1 MVAVQGEAFH
11 GDITV
16 YMIPPG
22 ASPEQAFTVGLNCL
36 RGGMVGKAREHITQA
51 VVDGHVTSRSC
62 FYLLLAL
69 LSGRTLQ
76 QVPDHELSCLAMAQG
91 KIAGHAEDE
100 WTRAVRVINRLLESL
115 RAGDV
120 DASGVEERLR
130 ELSDDRRDEIL
141 RHLELF
147 LHGPVQ
153 NASWARAFAQA
164 NRDRCDSAR
173 LDRVWKFFQPKPFE
187 PRARPARSPDTPI
200 SGWILSATT
209 TALSLTAI
217 GHVSLQAWLYSW
229 SSTVLATLLLAAGA
243 YGCVP
248 AGVEWRYRSE
258 RLRAMDRELRTARQR
273 SAEGLPRGFS
283 SRIDRQ
289 FIDYFA
295 RYVPRTIERE
305 AWLALTDGIR
315 QVLRDEVIELYRES
329 KIDAKRVSWLIRYLV
344 SDVKDRWQRGLL
356 HQDRDLLRVPAATK
370 ARFALGALVSGAG
383 LVSLLWSGFTI
394 SPFSVVGAALLAAVV
409 GVVAV
414 RGWLRIV
421 LEYKWYAADRIRE
434 KRQLNERQ
442 AAFDRWTR
450 KLKDKPDDREM
461 ASWLDCDRKA
471 LTEEAMRHYK
481 LQPDD
486 VIAHAF
492 IEAPATSYKRAR
504 VRNGPWRYSRYKLLV
519 FLLTADGVR
528 QMSVDLD
535 FQKVT
540 FHNRRRI
547 NYRYDAVAAVQVI
560 DADDGRRTF
569 ELTLVNGHPIEVEVT
584 GPPPNPESE
593 PEEDPRTVSQ
603 VTLDTAGL
611 GNTLHV
617 LEGVAAEGKEWIKHE
632 RERERDRLT
641 DLANAA
647 RGFYR

>member
-1 MVAVQGEAFH
+1 
-11 GDITV
+11 
-16 YMIPPG
+16 
-22 ASPEQAFTVGLNCL
+22 
-36 RGGMVGKAREHITQA
+36 MVGKAREHITQA

-492 IEAPATSYKRAR
+492 IEAPRDFVQTSAGPQRALA
-504 VRNGPWRYSRYKLLV
+504 LLP
-519 FLLTADGVR
+519 LQAPGLPA
-528 QMSVDLD
+528 
-535 FQKVT
+535 
-540 FHNRRRI
+540 HRRRCPPDE
-547 NYRYDAVAAVQVI
+547 RRPRLPEGHLPQPETDQLPVRRRCGRSGHRCRRRSPHVRADAGERPPDRGRGDRSSAESRVGTGGGPAHRLSG
-560 DADDGRRTF
+560 DARHRRTRQ
-569 ELTLVNGHPIEVEVT
+569 HPAR
-584 GPPPNPESE
+584 
-593 PEEDPRTVSQ
+593 PRRRRRRRQ
-603 VTLDTAGL
+603 
-611 GNTLHV
+611 
-617 LEGVAAEGKEWIKHE
+617 GV
-632 RERERDRLT
+632 DQ
-641 DLANAA
+641 A
-647 RGFYR
+647 RTRA